1 MRFKAEQ
8 NDPQTSEVPQNSKN
22 TTEEIERTAPWTKNS
37 KLKKPPPPTD
47 NAALESF
54 INCLETTILNPKKLR
69 KVQANMNKNERK
81 AIKSIK
87 RWDNRI
93 VRLQD
98 KGSRFIILDRQTY
111 CENIS
116 YDMTVGGSH
125 KTVQNDPIK
134 T

>member
-8 NDPQTSEVPQNSKN
+8 NDPQTSEVPQNSRK
-22 TTEEIERTAPWTKNS
+22 TAEEIERTAPWTKNS
-37 KLKKPPPPTD
+37 KLKNPPPPTD

-54 INCLETTILNPKKLR
+54 INCLETTILNPKNLR
-69 KVQANMNKNERK
+69 KVQDNMNKNERK
-81 AIKSIK
+81 AIKNIK

-111 CENIS
+111 C
-116 YDMTVGGSH
+116 
-125 KTVQNDPIK
+125 
-134 T
+134 